1 MNIRY
6 TNGQNFEA
14 VLLSRTETTMRAAI
28 EGHDDI
34 VALTLV
40 NGVWVSD
47 ECEPVQVD
55 FAWTRNAGAASV
67 TEDECI
73 CSRDLAAHLIHLLY
87 AGDEEVAARNI
98 PVPREHLAAALHQV
112 V

>member
-1 MNIRY
+1 MTIRY
-6 TNGQNFEA
+6 TDGRNLEA
-14 VLLSRTETTMRAAI
+14 VLLSRTETTMRVALQN
-28 EGHDDI
+28 HDDI

-40 NGVWVSD
+40 NDVWVSD

-55 FAWTRNAGAASV
+55 FAWARYVGAAEV
-67 TEDECI
+67 REEDCV
-73 CSRDLAAHLIHLLY
+73 CSHGLAAHLIHLLY
-87 AGDEEVAARNI
+87 TGDEEVTAEAI